1 MNTNTTNNAINNA
14 INYTSPT
21 LATSAVLVTLSMGV
35 WGTLKKDKKSAEK
48 IAADNNASAKA
59 IKTKKDLL
67 PDCDELKEIT
77 SFTADTR
84 RWFNSI
90 SFVWNDNGQRLM
102 PMSVYTDFVT
112 ECNAKEAEFW
122 TLVDT
127 LMASY
132 SQRRYNA
139 QVQLGDLY
147 DPNDYPDT
155 ATVRAKFKFDV
166 DYAPVPESGHFVVDL
181 QGQAKAEL
189 VQQFNRASQSKLAAS
204 LADVCEEFRGC
215 LETLL
220 GKINSKDE
228 GKQTRI
234 HETFIPNIRKV
245 IDRVRL
251 ATSTCFEGNA
261 ELKAAVDGF
270 ENLMKNVNVESIKS
284 SETARIQVREG
295 VNDLLSKFDF

>member
-1 MNTNTTNNAINNA
+1 MNTNTNTNT
-14 INYTSPT
+14 INYNTPT
-21 LATSAVLVTLSMGV
+21 LSSSAVLVTLSMGV

-132 SQRRYNA
+132 AQRRYNA

-155 ATVRAKFKFDV
+155 ASVRAKFKFSV

-189 VQQFNRASQSKLAAS
+189 VEQFNRASQSKLAAS
-204 LADVCEEFRGC
+204 LADVCEEFRKC
-215 LETLL
+215 LTEVITKVD
-220 GKINSKDE
+220 GKNE
-228 GKQTRI
+228 VGKQTRI

-245 IDRVRL
+245 IERVRL
-251 ATSTCFEGNA
+251 ATSTCFEDNA

-270 ENLMKNVNVESIKS
+270 ESLMKNVSVDALKTN
-284 SETARIQVREG
+284 ETARIQVREG